1 MNVYL
6 VSIKRKSWC
15 QNYAMVVVA
24 EDKILEKYG
33 IFRFVEKKKGLV
45 VIIAIVLKV
54 SGIGRLLGMGNMIKI
69 TINFRG

>member
-15 QNYAMVVVA
+15 QDYAMVVVA

-33 IFRFVEKKKGLV
+33 IFPFLWRKR
-45 VIIAIVLKV
+45 KV
-54 SGIGRLLGMGNMIKI
+54 WL
-69 TINFRG
+69 

>member
-1 MNVYL
+1 
-6 VSIKRKSWC
+6 
-15 QNYAMVVVA
+15 MVVVV

-33 IFRFVEKKKGLV
+33 IFPVFVEKKKGLV

-54 SGIGRLLGMGNMIKI
+54 SGIGRLLGMENMIKI